1 MYKNYQ
7 EFIKSN
13 LKLDMSR
20 GKPSPEQLDL
30 ALSLLNE
37 TGISDQIKSSGT
49 DCRNYGVQLGL
60 PEVREFFA
68 SLLDVSM
75 DQVVVEGNSS
85 LALMHD
91 VIVFALLYGT
101 AGHSPWVSEKP
112 ITFICPVPG
121 YDRHF
126 SILEAF
132 GIKMINVPL
141 LEDGPDMDIVESLVS
156 KDDSIKGMWCVP
168 KYSNPTGTV
177 YSADVINRLA
187 AMNTAAADFRLF
199 WDDAYHFH
207 HLTDE
212 RIAIPNILDL
222 CQTAGNPD
230 RAIVFASTSKMTFAG
245 SGLAI
250 LASSM
255 ANIDW
260 WQKCV
265 SVRTIGPDKLNQL
278 RHLHFFQDSVSV
290 DSLMDQHRAILKP
303 KFDIVDAVFEEYLG
317 KIEGVSWSKPLGGY
331 FINLITPAGLA
342 KRTIELAK
350 DAGIVLTP
358 AGATF
363 PYGVDP
369 EDKHIRIAPSFPSL
383 DEIKLAAQGVSLS
396 LLHAIEDQK
405 DNIK

>member
-1 MYKNYQ
+1 MHKNYQ
-7 EFIKSN
+7 EFTKLN

-30 ALSLLNE
+30 SLPLLNDAGMPE
-37 TGISDQIKSSGT
+37 QIKSGGV

-68 SLLDVSM
+68 PLLEVPTE
-75 DQVVVEGNSS
+75 QVVVDGSSS

-101 AGHSPWVSEKP
+101 PSGSPWRGDKS
-112 ITFICPVPG
+112 ISFLCPVPG

-126 SILEAF
+126 SILKAF
-132 GIKMINVPL
+132 GINMINVPL
-141 LEDGPDMDIVESLVS
+141 LEDGPDMDIVESLVR
-156 KDDSIKGMWCVP
+156 DDASIKGMWCVP

-177 YSADVINRLA
+177 YSAEVIKRLA
-187 AMNTAAADFRLF
+187 AMDAAADFRLF
-199 WDDAYHFH
+199 WDDAYRFH

-212 RIAIPNILDL
+212 RITIENIIDT
-222 CQTAGNPD
+222 CQKAGNPD

-245 SGLAI
+245 SGLAM
-250 LASSM
+250 LASSP

-265 SVRTIGPDKLNQL
+265 SVRTIGPDKLNQA
-278 RHLHFFQDSVSV
+278 RHLHFFKDMVSV
-290 DSLMDQHRAILKP
+290 ESLMDQHRLILKP
-303 KFDIVDAVFEEYLG
+303 KFDIVDSVFEEYLG
-317 KIEGVSWSKPLGGY
+317 EIDNVSWSKPLGGY
-331 FINLITPAGLA
+331 FIDLITPPGLA

-350 DAGIVLTP
+350 NAGIILTP

-363 PYGVDP
+363 PYGIDP

-383 DEIKLAAQGVSLS
+383 EEIKLAAEGISLA
-396 LLHAIEDQK
+396 LIHAIAE
-405 DNIK
+405 

>member
-1 MYKNYQ
+1 MNKNYQ
-7 EFIKSN
+7 EFTTLN

-20 GKPSPEQLDL
+20 GKPSSEQLDL
-30 ALSLLNE
+30 ALPLLNE

-68 SLLDVSM
+68 SLLDVPKN
-75 DQVVVEGNSS
+75 QVVVDGSSS

-91 VIVFALLYGT
+91 VIAFALLYGIP
-101 AGHSPWVSEKP
+101 GNSPWRSDKP
-112 ITFICPVPG
+112 ISFLCPVPG

-177 YSADVINRLA
+177 YSSEVINRLA
-187 AMNTAAADFRLF
+187 SMNVAAADFRIF

-207 HLTDE
+207 HLTEE
-212 RIAIPNILDL
+212 RIAIDNIIDI
-222 CQTAGNPD
+222 CQAAGNPD

-245 SGLAI
+245 SGLAMF
-250 LASSM
+250 ASSTT
-255 ANIDW
+255 NVDW

-278 RHLHFFQDSVSV
+278 RHLRFFQNSVSV
-290 DSLMDQHRAILKP
+290 DTLMDQHRAILKP
-303 KFDIVDAVFEEYLG
+303 KFDIVDSVFEEYLG
-317 KIEGVSWSKPLGGY
+317 EIDNVSWSKPLGGY
-331 FINLITPAGLA
+331 FIDLITPPGLA

-350 DAGIVLTP
+350 NAGIILTP

-363 PYGVDP
+363 PYGLDP
-369 EDKHIRIAPSFPSL
+369 EDKHIRIAPSYPSL
-383 DEIKLAAQGVSLS
+383 DEIKLAAEGVSLS
-396 LLHAIEDQK
+396 LLQAIEEK
-405 DNIK
+405 

>member
-1 MYKNYQ
+1 MYKDYQ
-7 EFIKSN
+7 EFTKLN

-30 ALSLLNE
+30 ALPLLNE
-37 TGISDQIKSSGT
+37 AGISDQIKSSGT
-49 DCRNYGVQLGL
+49 DCRNYGIQLGL

-68 SLLDVSM
+68 SLLDVPKN
-75 DQVVVEGNSS
+75 QVVVDGSSS

-91 VIVFALLYGT
+91 VIAFALLYGT
-101 AGHSPWVSEKP
+101 PGNPSWRSDKP
-112 ITFICPVPG
+112 ITFLCPVPG

-141 LEDGPDMDIVESLVS
+141 LEDGPDMDVVESLVS

-168 KYSNPTGTV
+168 KYSNPTGAV
-177 YSADVINRLA
+177 YSEEVVNRLA
-187 AMNTAAADFRLF
+187 AMNVAAADFRIF

-207 HLTDE
+207 HLTEE
-212 RIAIPNILDL
+212 RITVPNIIDL
-222 CQTAGNPD
+222 CQSAGNPD

-245 SGLAI
+245 SGLAM
-250 LASSM
+250 LASSI
-255 ANIDW
+255 ANVDW

-278 RHLHFFQDSVSV
+278 RHLRFFQNSVSV

-303 KFDIVDAVFEEYLG
+303 KFDIVDSVFEEYLG

-331 FINLITPAGLA
+331 FIDLITPPGLA

-350 DAGIVLTP
+350 NAGIILTP

-363 PYGVDP
+363 PYGIDP

-383 DEIKLAAQGVSLS
+383 DEIKLAAEGVSLS
-396 LLHAIEDQK
+396 LQQAIDEK
-405 DNIK
+405 

>member
-1 MYKNYQ
+1 MHKNYQ
-7 EFIKSN
+7 EFTTLN

-30 ALSLLNE
+30 ALPLLNE
-37 TGISDQIKSSGT
+37 TGRSDQIKSSGT

-68 SLLDVSM
+68 SLLDVPKN
-75 DQVVVEGNSS
+75 QVVVDGSSS

-91 VIVFALLYGT
+91 VIAFALLYGIP
-101 AGHSPWVSEKP
+101 GNSPWRSDKP
-112 ITFICPVPG
+112 ISFLCPVPG

-141 LEDGPDMDIVESLVS
+141 LEDGPDMDVVESLVS

-177 YSADVINRLA
+177 YSSEVINRLA
-187 AMNTAAADFRLF
+187 SMNVAAADFRIF

-207 HLTDE
+207 HLTEE
-212 RIAIPNILDL
+212 RIAIDNIIDI
-222 CQTAGNPD
+222 CQSAGNPD

-245 SGLAI
+245 SGLAM
-250 LASSM
+250 LASSTT
-255 ANIDW
+255 NVDW

-278 RHLHFFQDSVSV
+278 RHLRFFQNSVSV
-290 DSLMDQHRAILKP
+290 DTLMDQHREILKP
-303 KFDIVDAVFEEYLG
+303 KFDIVDSVFEKFLG
-317 KIEGVSWSKPLGGY
+317 KIDEVSWSKPLGGY
-331 FINLITPAGLA
+331 FIDLITPPGQA

-350 DAGIVLTP
+350 NAGIILTP

-363 PYGVDP
+363 PYGIDP
-369 EDKHIRIAPSFPSL
+369 EDKHIRIAPSYPSL
-383 DEIKLAAQGVSLS
+383 DEIKLAAEGVSLS
-396 LLHAIEDQK
+396 LLQAIEE
-405 DNIK
+405 

>member
-1 MYKNYQ
+1 MHKNYQ
-7 EFIKSN
+7 EFTKLN

-20 GKPSPEQLDL
+20 GKPSSEQLDL
-30 ALSLLNE
+30 ALPLLNE

-68 SLLDVSM
+68 SLLDVPKN
-75 DQVVVEGNSS
+75 QVVVDGSSS

-91 VIVFALLYGT
+91 VIAFALLYGIP
-101 AGHSPWVSEKP
+101 GNSPWRSDKP
-112 ITFICPVPG
+112 ISFLCPVPG

-177 YSADVINRLA
+177 YSSEVINRLA
-187 AMNTAAADFRLF
+187 SMNVAAADFRIF

-207 HLTDE
+207 HLTEE
-212 RIAIPNILDL
+212 RIAIDNIIDI
-222 CQTAGNPD
+222 CQAAGNPD

-245 SGLAI
+245 SGLAMF
-250 LASSM
+250 ASSTT
-255 ANIDW
+255 NVDW

-278 RHLHFFQDSVSV
+278 RHLRFFQNSVSV
-290 DSLMDQHRAILKP
+290 DTLMDQHRAILKP
-303 KFDIVDAVFEEYLG
+303 KFDIVDSVFEEYLG
-317 KIEGVSWSKPLGGY
+317 EIDNVSWSKPLGGY
-331 FINLITPAGLA
+331 FIDLITPPGLA

-350 DAGIVLTP
+350 NAGIILTP

-363 PYGVDP
+363 PYGLDP
-369 EDKHIRIAPSFPSL
+369 EDKHIRIAPSFPSIE
-383 DEIKLAAQGVSLS
+383 EINLAAQGVSLS
-396 LLHAIEDQK
+396 LLQAIDEK
-405 DNIK
+405 

>member
-1 MYKNYQ
+1 MYKDYQ
-7 EFIKSN
+7 EFTKLN

-30 ALSLLNE
+30 ALPLLNE
-37 TGISDQIKSSGT
+37 AGISDQIKSSGT
-49 DCRNYGVQLGL
+49 DCRNYGIQLGL

-68 SLLDVSM
+68 SLLDVPKN
-75 DQVVVEGNSS
+75 QVVVDGSSS

-101 AGHSPWVSEKP
+101 PGNPSWRSDKP
-112 ITFICPVPG
+112 IAFLCPVPG

-141 LEDGPDMDIVESLVS
+141 LEDGPDMDVVESLVS

-168 KYSNPTGTV
+168 KYSNPTGAV
-177 YSADVINRLA
+177 YSEDVVNRLA
-187 AMNTAAADFRLF
+187 AMNVAAADFRIF

-207 HLTDE
+207 HLTEE
-212 RIAIPNILDL
+212 RITVPNIIDR
-222 CQTAGNPD
+222 CQSAGNPD

-245 SGLAI
+245 SGLAM
-250 LASSM
+250 LASSTT
-255 ANIDW
+255 NVNW

-278 RHLHFFQDSVSV
+278 RHLRFFQNSVSV

-303 KFDIVDAVFEEYLG
+303 KFDVVDSVFEEYLG

-331 FINLITPAGLA
+331 FIDLITPPGLA

-350 DAGIVLTP
+350 NAGIILTP

-363 PYGVDP
+363 PYGIDP

-383 DEIKLAAQGVSLS
+383 DEIKLAAEGVSLS
-396 LLHAIEDQK
+396 LQQAIDEK
-405 DNIK
+405 

>member
-7 EFIKSN
+7 EFTKLN

-30 ALSLLNE
+30 ALPLLKE
-37 TGISDQIKSSGT
+37 TGIADQIKSNGT
-49 DCRNYGVQLGL
+49 DCRNYGIQLGL

-68 SLLDVSM
+68 SLLDVPM
-75 DQVVVEGNSS
+75 NQVVVDGSSS

-101 AGHSPWVSEKP
+101 PGGLPWRDDKP
-112 ITFICPVPG
+112 ISFLCPVPG

-156 KDDSIKGMWCVP
+156 SDDSIKGMWCVP

-177 YSADVINRLA
+177 YSLEVIKRLA
-187 AMNTAAADFRLF
+187 SMSAVSDFRIF

-212 RIAIPNILDL
+212 RIAIANILDL
-222 CQTAGNPD
+222 CQVAGNPD

-245 SGLAI
+245 AGLAV
-250 LASSM
+250 LASSIV
-255 ANIDW
+255 NIDW

-278 RHLHFFQDSVSV
+278 RHLSFFQNTMSV

-303 KFDIVDAVFEEYLG
+303 KFDIVDSIFEQYLG
-317 KIEGVSWSKPLGGY
+317 KIDNISWSKPLGGY
-331 FINLITPAGLA
+331 FIDLITPPGLA

-350 DAGIVLTP
+350 NAGIILTP

-363 PYGVDP
+363 PYGIDP
-369 EDKHIRIAPSFPSL
+369 DDKHIRIAPSYPSI
-383 DEIKLAAQGVSLS
+383 DEINLAAQGISLS
-396 LLHAIEDQK
+396 LLQAMAED
-405 DNIK
+405 NS

>member
-1 MYKNYQ
+1 MYKDYQ
-7 EFIKSN
+7 EFTKLN

-30 ALSLLNE
+30 ALPLLNE
-37 TGISDQIKSSGT
+37 AGISDQIKSSGT
-49 DCRNYGVQLGL
+49 DCRNYGIQLGL

-68 SLLDVSM
+68 SLLDVPKN
-75 DQVVVEGNSS
+75 QVVVDGSSS

-91 VIVFALLYGT
+91 VIAFALLYGT
-101 AGHSPWVSEKP
+101 PGNSPWRSDKP
-112 ITFICPVPG
+112 ITFLCPVPG

-141 LEDGPDMDIVESLVS
+141 LEDGPDMDVVESLVS

-168 KYSNPTGTV
+168 KYSNPTGAV
-177 YSADVINRLA
+177 YSEEVVSRLA
-187 AMNTAAADFRLF
+187 SMNVAAADFRIF

-207 HLTDE
+207 HLTEE
-212 RIAIPNILDL
+212 RITVPNIIDL
-222 CQTAGNPD
+222 CQSAGNSD

-245 SGLAI
+245 SGLAM
-250 LASSM
+250 LASSTT
-255 ANIDW
+255 NVDW

-278 RHLHFFQDSVSV
+278 RHLRFFQNSISV

-303 KFDIVDAVFEEYLG
+303 KFDVVDSVFEEYLG

-331 FINLITPAGLA
+331 FIDLITPPGLA

-350 DAGIVLTP
+350 NAGIILTP

-363 PYGVDP
+363 PYGIDP
-369 EDKHIRIAPSFPSL
+369 EDKHIRIAPSYPSL
-383 DEIKLAAQGVSLS
+383 DEIKLAAEGVSLS
-396 LLHAIEDQK
+396 LQQAIDEK
-405 DNIK
+405 

>member
-1 MYKNYQ
+1 MHKNYQ
-7 EFIKSN
+7 EFTKLN

-30 ALSLLNE
+30 ALPLLNE
-37 TGISDQIKSSGT
+37 AGISDQIEISGT
-49 DCRNYGVQLGL
+49 DCRNYGIQLGL

-68 SLLDVSM
+68 SLLDVPM
-75 DQVVVEGNSS
+75 DQLVVDGSSS

-91 VIVFALLYGT
+91 VIVFALLYGIP
-101 AGHSPWVSEKP
+101 GNLPWRNDKE
-112 ITFICPVPG
+112 ITFLCPVPG

-141 LEDGPDMDIVESLVS
+141 LEDGPDMDLVESLVS
-156 KDDSIKGMWCVP
+156 KDESIKGMWCVP

-177 YSADVINRLA
+177 YSPEVVGRLA
-187 AMNTAAADFRLF
+187 SMQAAAADFRIF

-207 HLTDE
+207 HLTEE
-212 RIAIPNILDL
+212 RIAIPNIIDL
-222 CQTAGNPD
+222 CQDAGNPD

-250 LASSM
+250 LASSKV
-255 ANIDW
+255 NVDW

-278 RHLHFFQDSVSV
+278 RHLLFFPNSVSV

-303 KFDIVDAVFEEYLG
+303 KFDIVDSVFEKYLG
-317 KIEGVSWSKPLGGY
+317 KIDSVNWSKPLGGY
-331 FINLITPAGLA
+331 FIDLITPPGLA

-350 DAGIVLTP
+350 NAGIILTP

-363 PYGVDP
+363 PYGLDP
-369 EDKHIRIAPSFPSL
+369 EDKHIRIAPSYPNL
-383 DEIKLAAQGVSLS
+383 DEIKLAAEGISLS
-396 LLHAIEDQK
+396 LLQAIEES
-405 DNIK
+405 NS

>member
-1 MYKNYQ
+1 
-7 EFIKSN
+7 
-13 LKLDMSR
+13 
-20 GKPSPEQLDL
+20 L
-30 ALSLLNE
+30 ALPLLNE
-37 TGISDQIKSSGT
+37 AGISDQIKSSGT
-49 DCRNYGVQLGL
+49 DCRNYGIQLGL

-68 SLLDVSM
+68 SLLDVPKN
-75 DQVVVEGNSS
+75 QIVVDGSSS

-91 VIVFALLYGT
+91 VIAFALLYGT
-101 AGHSPWVSEKP
+101 PGNSAWRSDKA
-112 ITFICPVPG
+112 ITFLCPVPG

-141 LEDGPDMDIVESLVS
+141 LEDGPDMDVVESLVS

-168 KYSNPTGTV
+168 KYSNPTGAV
-177 YSADVINRLA
+177 YSEEVVSRLA
-187 AMNTAAADFRLF
+187 AMNVAAADFRIF

-207 HLTDE
+207 HLTEE
-212 RIAIPNILDL
+212 RITVPNVIDL
-222 CQTAGNPD
+222 CQAAGNPD

-245 SGLAI
+245 SGLAM
-250 LASSM
+250 LASSIT
-255 ANIDW
+255 NVDW

-278 RHLHFFQDSVSV
+278 RHLRFFQNSISV

-303 KFDIVDAVFEEYLG
+303 KFDVVDSVFEEYLG

-331 FINLITPAGLA
+331 FIDLITPPGLA

-350 DAGIVLTP
+350 NAGIILTP

-363 PYGVDP
+363 PYGIDP
-369 EDKHIRIAPSFPSL
+369 EDKHIRIAPSFPNL
-383 DEIKLAAQGVSLS
+383 DEIKLAAEGVSLS
-396 LLHAIEDQK
+396 LQQAIDEK
-405 DNIK
+405 

>member
-1 MYKNYQ
+1 MYKDYQ
-7 EFIKSN
+7 EFTKLN

-30 ALSLLNE
+30 ALPLLSE
-37 TGISDQIKSSGT
+37 AGISDQIKSSGT
-49 DCRNYGVQLGL
+49 DCRNYGIQLGL

-68 SLLDVSM
+68 ALLDVPKN
-75 DQVVVEGNSS
+75 QIVVDGSSS

-91 VIVFALLYGT
+91 VIAFALLYGT
-101 AGHSPWVSEKP
+101 PGNLPWRGDKP
-112 ITFICPVPG
+112 ITFLCPVPG

-141 LEDGPDMDIVESLVS
+141 LEDGPDMDVVESLVA
-156 KDDSIKGMWCVP
+156 KDYSIKGMWCVP

-177 YSADVINRLA
+177 YSAEVINRLA
-187 AMNTAAADFRLF
+187 SMSVAADDFRIF

-207 HLTDE
+207 HLTE
-212 RIAIPNILDL
+212 EKVVIPNIIEL
-222 CQTAGNPD
+222 CQAAGNPD

-245 SGLAI
+245 SGLAM
-250 LASSM
+250 LASSV
-255 ANIDW
+255 ANVDW

-278 RHLHFFQDSVSV
+278 RHLLFFQNCVSV

-303 KFDIVDAVFEEYLG
+303 KFDIVDSIFAEYLG
-317 KIEGVSWSKPLGGY
+317 EIEGISWSKPLGGY
-331 FINLITPAGLA
+331 FIDLITPAGLA

-350 DAGIVLTP
+350 NAGIILTP

-363 PYGVDP
+363 PYGLDP
-369 EDKHIRIAPSFPSL
+369 EDKHIRIAPSYPSL
-383 DEIKLAAQGVSLS
+383 DEIKLAAEGVSLS
-396 LLHAIEDQK
+396 LLQAIEEK
-405 DNIK
+405 

>member
-1 MYKNYQ
+1 MYKDYQ
-7 EFIKSN
+7 EFTKLN

-30 ALSLLNE
+30 ALPLLNE
-37 TGISDQIKSSGT
+37 AGISDQIKSSGT
-49 DCRNYGVQLGL
+49 DCRNYGIQLGL

-68 SLLDVSM
+68 SLLEVPKN
-75 DQVVVEGNSS
+75 QIVVDGSSS

-91 VIVFALLYGT
+91 VIAFALLYGT
-101 AGHSPWVSEKP
+101 PGNSSWRSDKP
-112 ITFICPVPG
+112 ISFLCPVPG

-141 LEDGPDMDIVESLVS
+141 LEDGPDMDVVESLVA

-168 KYSNPTGTV
+168 KYSNPTGAV
-177 YSADVINRLA
+177 YSEEVVNRLA
-187 AMNTAAADFRLF
+187 SMNVAADDFRIF

-207 HLTDE
+207 HLTEE
-212 RIAIPNILDL
+212 RIAIPNIIDI
-222 CQTAGNPD
+222 CQAAGNSD

-245 SGLAI
+245 SGLAM
-250 LASSM
+250 LASSV
-255 ANIDW
+255 ANVDW

-278 RHLHFFQDSVSV
+278 RHLLFFQNSVSV

-303 KFDIVDAVFEEYLG
+303 KFDIVDSVFEEYLG

-331 FINLITPAGLA
+331 FIDLITPPGLA

-350 DAGIVLTP
+350 NAGIILTP

-363 PYGVDP
+363 PYGLDP
-369 EDKHIRIAPSFPSL
+369 EDKHIRIAPSYPSL
-383 DEIKLAAQGVSLS
+383 EEIKLAAEGVSLS
-396 LLHAIEDQK
+396 LLQAIEEK
-405 DNIK
+405 

>member
-7 EFIKSN
+7 EFTKLN

-30 ALSLLNE
+30 ALPLLKE
-37 TGISDQIKSSGT
+37 TGIADQIKSNGT
-49 DCRNYGVQLGL
+49 DCRNYGIQLGL

-68 SLLDVSM
+68 SLLDTPM
-75 DQVVVEGNSS
+75 NQVVVDGSSS

-101 AGHSPWVSEKP
+101 PGGLPWRGDKP
-112 ITFICPVPG
+112 ISFLCPVPG

-156 KDDSIKGMWCVP
+156 SDDSIKGMWCVP

-177 YSADVINRLA
+177 YSLEVIKRLA
-187 AMNTAAADFRLF
+187 SMSAASDFRVF

-207 HLTDE
+207 HLTEE
-212 RIAIPNILDL
+212 RIAIANILEL
-222 CQTAGNPD
+222 CQAAGNPD

-245 SGLAI
+245 SGLAV
-250 LASSM
+250 LASSTT
-255 ANIDW
+255 NIDW

-278 RHLHFFQDSVSV
+278 RHLRFFQNAMSV

-303 KFDIVDAVFEEYLG
+303 KFDIVDSIFEQYLG
-317 KIEGVSWSKPLGGY
+317 KIDNVSWSRPLGGY
-331 FINLITPAGLA
+331 FIDLITPPGLA

-350 DAGIVLTP
+350 NAGIILTP

-363 PYGVDP
+363 PYGIDP
-369 EDKHIRIAPSFPSL
+369 EDKHIRIAPSYPSI
-383 DEIKLAAQGVSLS
+383 DEINLAAQGISLS
-396 LLHAIEDQK
+396 LLQAMEE
-405 DNIK
+405 NNS